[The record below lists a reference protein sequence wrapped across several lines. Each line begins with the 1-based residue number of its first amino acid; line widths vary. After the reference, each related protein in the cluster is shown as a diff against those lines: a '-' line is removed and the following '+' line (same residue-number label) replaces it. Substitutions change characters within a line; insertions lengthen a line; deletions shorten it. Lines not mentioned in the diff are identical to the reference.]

1 MEKNKLENILK
12 EYNIR
17 KTDNRIAILNCL
29 ADEKHFHTVAEIV
42 EHLKTINTKS
52 VYNNIK
58 VLINAGIVDTY
69 SFGGISK
76 YAINDHFKD
85 KHNVAHIVNEAGD
98 VSHVNIPSDIVK
110 KIKNEA
116 VKAGLEP
123 SSVNIFINI
132 KK

>member
-17 KTDNRIAILNCL
+17 KTDNRLAILNCL
-29 ADEKHFHTVAEIV
+29 ADETHFHTVGEIV
-42 EHLKTINTKS
+42 DHLKTINIKS

-85 KHNVAHIVNEAGD
+85 NHNSAHIVNDNGD
-98 VSHVNIPSDIVK
+98 VSHINISPDIIK
-110 KIKNEA
+110 KIKSEA
-116 VKAGLEP
+116 SKAGVEA